1 MSTLHTACL
10 QLTTGPDLTDNVH
23 DSCALI
29 DQAAAA
35 LPDGDRLIATPEM
48 TSGLIKGRDR
58 QIERALPMDN
68 HPMIGALAEKA
79 RAHQSWVLIGSLAIK
94 LEDEERLAN
103 RSVLLNPAGEIAAT
117 YDKQHMFDVEVE
129 DGQTYRESSTY
140 RPGDETALADIGAA
154 KLGLTICYDVRF
166 PALYR
171 HLAQAGATILA
182 VPSAF
187 TVPTGQAHWST
198 LLRARAIENGAFVIA
213 PAQTGEHEGGRQ
225 TYGHSMI
232 IDPWGVVLAEADDQP
247 GFITAS
253 LDLDAVTKA
262 RRTIPSLQHD
272 RPIG

>member
-10 QLTTGPDLTDNVH
+10 QLTTGPDLTDNIQ
-23 DSCALI
+23 DSSALI
-29 DQAAAA
+29 DQSADV

-48 TSGLIKGRDR
+48 TSGLLKGRDR
-58 QIERALPMDN
+58 QIERALPMDD

-79 RAHQSWVLIGSLAIK
+79 RAHQSWVLIGSVAIK
-94 LEDEERLAN
+94 LEDEKRLAN
-103 RSVLLNPAGEIAAT
+103 RSVLLNPAGEIAVT

-140 RPGDETALADIGAA
+140 RPGDRTALADIGTA

-171 HLAQAGATILA
+171 YLAQAGATVLA

-232 IDPWGVVLAEADDQP
+232 IDPWGAVLAEADDQP

-253 LDLDAVTKA
+253 LDLEAVTKA